1 MALTNLAENNAP
13 IPTRDD
19 ETEFVFLVSNNCQV
33 GVHNT
38 HLFAL
43 NLRSLAF
50 TTSVLCMRD
59 VLSVVPTYRCKAIVS
74 SGRGCRRLRTKSSI
88 LMSSRDWYSRL
99 ASVQIAG
106 QSVSQLGA
114 HVSHSLV
121 WSFQKS
127 HRPYRWS
134 LSGHLVDNRDI

>member
-1 MALTNLAENNAP
+1 MALTNLAEKNAP

-106 QSVSQLGA
+106 QSVSQPIGG
-114 HVSHSLV
+114 SC
-121 WSFQKS
+121 F
-127 HRPYRWS
+127 S
-134 LSGHLVDNRDI
+134 LSGVVISKVTSTLSMELVWPSRR